1 MHGTEVG
8 PLETRVDSTTMPDN
22 RQEPIGGDEVSSFAP
37 PILQAVMAEHHFKTW
52 VSVVLSVEALRT

>member
-1 MHGTEVG
+1 MN
-8 PLETRVDSTTMPDN
+8 PLAATMPDN